1 VENLR
6 NQAVSPAERLDV
18 HLAGGR
24 AGGPRRRRRTVL
36 WAGRLVAPEAE
47 RSLYRLSVRLL
58 LCSQRSNAVGF
69 RGVSLNGFWFRS
81 SDANELE
88 SVEQARLKP
97 VELALRDAAK
107 QWM

>member
-47 RSLYRLSVRLL
+47 RSLYRLSVRPSATLL
-58 LCSQRSNAVGF
+58 AAVECCRIQRSVTE
-69 RGVSLNGFWFRS
+69 RVL
-81 SDANELE
+81 
-88 SVEQARLKP
+88 V
-97 VELALRDAAK
+97 
-107 QWM
+107 